1 MGMGRQAVGAK
12 LRGWLRAL
20 PLVILLAAAGCSG
33 GLNPAGEAVVDIATT
48 LADPTNGISQ
58 EIADIGAFVFESTAA
73 SKALPEARYRT
84 MTFSAG
90 PLLYMRDRFDQGK
103 LVWNPSAGA
112 YEVTET
118 SLPVSAG
125 DASGTLTTIYFTVSF
140 FTSGDTSGTSVQLTN
155 PSAGLASNAG
165 TVRSMKYHREVSGT
179 VTDSRTGVTRA
190 FSPPATTDL
199 IVRWSDGASLSVE
212 GTHSRTFTHSFP
224 DGRTT
229 SGTISLTVPPD
240 LVVSWAQHPDFSY
253 IVVEDG
259 TITGT
264 YDAIV
269 SRADGTTQDMTKTT
283 SMEFDRSETA
293 FVSVVGL
300 SVRVNL
306 LTGRM

>member
-1 MGMGRQAVGAK
+1 
-12 LRGWLRAL
+12 
-20 PLVILLAAAGCSG
+20 
-33 GLNPAGEAVVDIATT
+33 LNPAGEAVVDIATT

-103 LVWNPSAGA
+103 FIWNPSAGA

-125 DASGTLTTIYFTVSF
+125 DASGTLTNIYFTVSF

-190 FSPPATTDL
+190 FSAATDL
-199 IVRWSDGASLSVE
+199 TVRWSDGASLSVE
-212 GTHSRTFTHSFP
+212 GTHTRTFTHSFP
-224 DGRTT
+224 EGRTA
-229 SGTISLTVPPD
+229 SGTISFTVPPD
-240 LVVSWAQHPDFSY
+240 LAVSWKQRADFSY
-253 IVVEDG
+253 MVIVDG
-259 TITGT
+259 TIICT
-264 YDAIV
+264 YEATV
-269 SRADGTTQDMTKTT
+269 SRADGTTQDITKTA

-306 LTGRM
+306 LTGRI